1 MCHIQALLLIFDLR
15 WQPWGLP
22 AWLGDWWGAN
32 RSPGPSTQP
41 NREEIR
47 ANCLQADLGQRI
59 SASLSLIPLRE
70 VAPRC
75 GWRSLWVPTATGPL
89 REAAI
94 NAKHAGDK
102 GGLSGA
108 ATSRPGAW
116 GKAERVGKAG
126 WEGRSEE
133 EGQEQ
138 GQARR
143 GLGLLRRNR
152 DQTHCNG
159 WRLHSVIEDGS
170 FPLELS
176 HLKDKERLFGP
187 AWAQMHILDWDHN
200 HRNRNSPYFHQPF
213 KNKSQPGLEFR
224 RHSLWKKQ
232 RWVCLDCRT
241 RVCQKCGA
249 CFALNF

>member
-1 MCHIQALLLIFDLR
+1 MCHIQALLIFDLR

-22 AWLGDWWGAN
+22 AWLGDWWGAS

-41 NREEIR
+41 NREEIQ
-47 ANCLQADLGQRI
+47 ANCLQADLGQRF
-59 SASLSLIPLRE
+59 SASLSLISLRE

-126 WEGRSEE
+126 QEGRSEE
-133 EGQEQ
+133 EEEEGGPGRQRPRAAPEEPWPNPLQ
-138 GQARR
+138 WLKTPLSDRR
-143 GLGLLRRNR
+143 WQFSSR
-152 DQTHCNG
+152 
-159 WRLHSVIEDGS
+159 V
-170 FPLELS
+170 S
-176 HLKDKERLFGP
+176 HLKDK
-187 AWAQMHILDWDHN
+187 
-200 HRNRNSPYFHQPF
+200 
-213 KNKSQPGLEFR
+213 
-224 RHSLWKKQ
+224 
-232 RWVCLDCRT
+232 
-241 RVCQKCGA
+241 
-249 CFALNF
+249 